1 MMAVGTVIITGACG
15 FIGRHVAKRFADDGA
30 RVVGIGHGSW
40 TAAEWGSWGL
50 VRWQASDVT
59 RESLRDLGEAPSTIV
74 HCAGGSSVSASIER
88 TAEDVKRTVD
98 TTKGV
103 LDFVVSYVPDA
114 KVVLLSS
121 AAVYGEVSRLPIG
134 EDADLAPISP
144 YGRHKLMME
153 TLCRSYCEQHALSA
167 TIIRFFSV
175 YGPQLRKQLFWDACR
190 KLEAKSCVFQGTG
203 EERRDWLH
211 VSDAAGLIQSVAR
224 HASNGCMTINGGSG
238 QSATV
243 RSAVETIAN
252 LLKCPMPQFFGQRRE
267 GDPVGY
273 EADIR
278 QAKALGWVP
287 KWALAE
293 GIAEY
298 VSWYRG
304 ART

>member
-1 MMAVGTVIITGACG
+1 MAVPTVIITGACG
-15 FIGRHVAKRFADDGA
+15 FIGRHVGKRFAADSA

-50 VRWQASDVT
+50 ARWLASDVT
-59 RESLRDLGEAPSTIV
+59 GESLRKLGETPSVIV

-88 TAEDVKRTVD
+88 TTEDFARTVD

-103 LDFVVSYVPDA
+103 LDFVVSNAPDA

-121 AAVYGEVSRLPIG
+121 AAVYGETSRLPIA
-134 EDADLAPISP
+134 EDANLAPISP

-175 YGPQLRKQLFWDACR
+175 YGPGLRKQLFWDACQ
-190 KLEAKSCVFQGTG
+190 KLEANSCVFQGTG

-211 VSDAAGLIQSVAR
+211 VADAAELVRLVAR
-224 HASNGCMTINGGSG
+224 HAPNGCMTVNGGSG

-243 RSAVETIAN
+243 RSAVEIIAK
-252 LLKCPMPQFFGQRRE
+252 LLKSPMPRFCGVRRE

-278 QAKALGWVP
+278 RATSLGWVP
-287 KWALAE
+287 STALAE
-293 GIAEY
+293 GIGEY
-298 VSWYRG
+298 VAWYRG